1 VAEPAKHDVVAL
13 REEEPLVLTG
23 PPSALSGSV
32 ELHNRGEATVVL
44 RDAGLSDPSGVV
56 MFRRLRSALPPIVL
70 RPHQERR
77 VPLTVAV
84 ASHTPPGEYRAELK
98 IAGRSRPVVLCV
110 VEAFEL
116 NVLPQT
122 LVVLN
127 LPGRTQHKRVIAT
140 NRGNVAFAF
149 GDIGEVDLEDDVT
162 ADRGARIALQPWWEI
177 VGKNVSGPVLALI
190 KIDHE
195 GSYRPAGLSVRR
207 LGGKLNL
214 APGETV
220 PIDLEITV
228 RAELPQ
234 NSRYRGRAPL
244 LTSDLE
250 FVVVSAGD
258 SAEMEPRT
266 VVKKATSAPAG
277 KHAKKERGGR

>member
-1 VAEPAKHDVVAL
+1 VAEPAKHDIVAV
-13 REEEPLVLTG
+13 REEELLVLTG

-127 LPGRTQHKRVIAT
+127 LPGRTQHKRVIVT
-140 NRGNVAFAF
+140 NRGNAAFAV
-149 GDIGEVDLEDDVT
+149 GDIGEVDLQDDVT

-177 VGKNVSGPVLALI
+177 VGKDVSGPVLALI
-190 KIDHE
+190 KMDHE

-207 LGGKLNL
+207 RGGKLNL

-220 PIDLEITV
+220 SIDLEITV

-258 SAEMEPRT
+258 AAEMEPRT
-266 VVKKATSAPAG
+266 VAKKTSAPAG
-277 KHAKKERGGR
+277 KHAKKEQGGR

>member
-1 VAEPAKHDVVAL
+1 VAEPAKHDVIAL
-13 REEEPLVLTG
+13 GEEELLVLTG

-32 ELHNRGEATVVL
+32 DLHNRGEVTVVL
-44 RDAGLSDPSGVV
+44 RDAGVSDPSGVV
-56 MFRRLRSALPPIVL
+56 MFRRIRSTLPPIVL

-84 ASHTPPGEYRAELK
+84 ASHTAPGEYRAELK

-127 LPGRTQHKRVIAT
+127 LPGRTQHRRVIVT
-140 NRGNVAFAF
+140 NRGNVAFAV
-149 GDIGEVDLEDDVT
+149 GGIGEVDLEDDVT
-162 ADRGARIALQPWWEI
+162 ADRAARLALEPWSEI

-190 KIDHE
+190 RMDHE
-195 GSYRPAGLSVRR
+195 GSYRRAGLSVRR
-207 LGGKLNL
+207 LGGKVNL

-228 RAELPQ
+228 HAELPQ

-244 LTSDLE
+244 LTSNLE
-250 FVVVSAGD
+250 FVVVSSGD
-258 SAEMEPRT
+258 SADMEPRT
-266 VVKKATSAPAG
+266 VVKKAASAPAG
-277 KHAKKERGGR
+277 KQAKKEQGGR